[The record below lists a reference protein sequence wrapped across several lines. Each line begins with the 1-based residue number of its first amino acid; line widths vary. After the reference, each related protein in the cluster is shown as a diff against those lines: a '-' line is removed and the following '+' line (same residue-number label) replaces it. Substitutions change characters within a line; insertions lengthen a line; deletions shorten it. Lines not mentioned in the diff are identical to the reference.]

1 MDLNELIRECQN
13 GRPGAW
19 EMLVNSYSKKIFNMA
34 YQFTGSYEQAEDATQ
49 EIFIKLFHS
58 LRKFDFD
65 RNFTA
70 WLLTMTKNHL
80 IDDYRRTRRERTQ
93 RDDYDEHYLC
103 ASPAENPENRLFR
116 EEERKKIW
124 EKLDLLS
131 PELRMTLILRD
142 IQGRSYE
149 EIAGIMSLPLGTV
162 KSRVNRARLQLA
174 GLLRPDQKGDK
185 A

>member
-1 MDLNELIRECQN
+1 
-13 GRPGAW
+13 
-19 EMLVNSYSKKIFNMA
+19 
-34 YQFTGSYEQAEDATQ
+34 
-49 EIFIKLFHS
+49 
-58 LRKFDFD
+58 
-65 RNFTA
+65 
-70 WLLTMTKNHL
+70 MTKNHL

-103 ASPAENPENRLFR
+103 APPAENPENRLFR

-149 EIAGIMSLPLGTV
+149 EIAGIMSLPLGTA